1 MTRIVKV
8 LLLIAYLRIASAVLP
23 TDDVGIVGFCD
34 EMTNTNL
41 QLLTT
46 PSSPFERRGGVVSL
60 TLSLPD
66 MNDQTRI
73 STVSVGLNCESKPS
87 STCGNGLKCYHCGN
101 SAGFD
106 GHFVVN
112 KETDFLIGVLSNAID
127 DTKYEIRT
135 DGKARDVQSQ
145 FRYRGVSM
153 KDVKISVGGISVPN
167 EEMSTVTLGPND
179 HRSAVREAYAPVR
192 SSEALPTKRTD
203 VDRVGRELSP
213 ASDDGSVVDL
223 LYYFSRRAACQWLEK
238 DGFCT
243 LEAEDQSELETLVGE
258 INDYGN
264 TALSNSQI
272 PTSFN
277 VVKVH
282 VDLVYDEGTSIS
294 SIDRL
299 NWVAGSVEAANLRD
313 EYKADLVVDVFYYYL
328 QGYTNYASGIGMT
341 PNFFPSRANGYSS
354 TGGTFMFLDETIT
367 HEIGHNFGANHDRYN
382 VENIVADESFYGHVN
397 CNKCFGTIMSYQDK
411 CVELE
416 ECTSV
421 DIIPYFSNPNLKY
434 EGVSMGDDDN
444 NNALQLTRSA
454 PGIAINQYSYGKSIF
469 ITSNYDNIFADA
481 QLMAVKFDIV
491 PKKNLILKN
500 IQLEVSTD
508 MKISVYIVAGPYADV
523 TEWGVPIVTETL
535 TPLGKLSTKLRN
547 VASYVSFPYKS
558 LDANQVYAV
567 RIERQDNDTKGYMEI
582 AGVQNEDDYFE
593 NNDVTV
599 RSGKFVDFD
608 DNEYKYIV
616 GLQGRLIYDDMTT
629 TPITSS
635 PTSSPKTSTPNSS
648 PTFSPTSVD
657 CEDDTK
663 IKFLV
668 GPDKKKCNKIKASQ
682 CDTEYETKKD
692 GKKKPENEC
701 PSICNPKCLCFED
714 KNKKYKLKGKD
725 KKFKC
730 KKIEKKELCETKVKG
745 TDGKKANKVCPVSC
759 KYNDCT

>member
-8 LLLIAYLRIASAVLP
+8 LLLIAYLQIASAVLP

-66 MNDQTRI
+66 MNNKTRI
-73 STVSVGLNCESKPS
+73 STVSVGLNCESKLS

-127 DTKYEIRT
+127 DTKFEIRT
-135 DGKARDVQSQ
+135 DGKARNVQSR

-469 ITSNYDNIFADA
+469 ITSNYDTIFADA

-567 RIERQDNDTKGYMEI
+567 RIERQDNDTKGYMDI

-730 KKIEKKELCETKVKG
+730 KKIEKKDLCETKVKG

>member
-66 MNDQTRI
+66 MNDKTRI
-73 STVSVGLNCESKPS
+73 STDSVGLNCESKLS

-127 DTKYEIRT
+127 DTKFEIRT
-135 DGKARDVQSQ
+135 DGKARNVQSR

>member
-23 TDDVGIVGFCD
+23 TDNVGIVGFCD
-34 EMTNTNL
+34 EMTNSNL

-60 TLSLPD
+60 TLSLPN
-66 MNDQTRI
+66 MNDKTRI
-73 STVSVGLNCESKPS
+73 STVSVWLNCESKPS
-87 STCGNGLKCYHCGN
+87 STCGNGLKCYHCRN
-101 SAGFD
+101 SEGFD

-127 DTKYEIRT
+127 DTKFEIRT
-135 DGKARDVQSQ
+135 DSKARDVQLQ

-203 VDRVGRELSP
+203 VDRELSP

-294 SIDRL
+294 STDRL
-299 NWVAGSVEAANLRD
+299 NWVAGSIEAANLRD

-367 HEIGHNFGANHDRYN
+367 HEIGHNFGAQHDRY
-382 VENIVADESFYGHVN
+382 VEGGGVEDESFYGYIN
-397 CNKCFGTIMSYQDK
+397 CNECFTTIMSYTDECAALGK
-411 CVELE
+411 CNSGN
-416 ECTSV
+416 SV
-421 DIIPYFSNPNLKY
+421 PIIPYFSNPNLKY
-434 EGVSMGDDDN
+434 EGVSMGDTDT
-444 NNALQLTRSA
+444 NNAFQLTRSA
-454 PGIAINQYSYGKSIF
+454 PGVAINQYSSINSKSIF
-469 ITSNYDNIFADA
+469 SQSRGTFTIAGV
-481 QLMAVKFDIV
+481 MAVKFDIV
-491 PKKNLILKN
+491 PKKDLILKN
-500 IQLEVSTD
+500 IELEVSTD
-508 MKISVYIVAGPYADV
+508 MKISVYIVTGPYADV
-523 TEWGVPIVTETL
+523 TDWGIPIVTETL
-535 TPLGKLSTKLRN
+535 TPLSKLHKLNSQLRG
-547 VASYVSFPYKS
+547 VALYVSFPDKP

-567 RIERQDNDTKGYMEI
+567 RIERQDNDTNGYMVI
-582 AGVQNEDDYFE
+582 ASYGEGDPTYFE
-593 NNDVTV
+593 NDDVTV
-599 RSGKFVDFD
+599 NSGKMVDFNE
-608 DNEYKYIV
+608 NEYTNNA
-616 GLQGRLIYDDMTT
+616 GLNGGLIYDYKVMS
-629 TPITSS
+629 PITSS
-635 PTSSPKTSTPNSS
+635 PTSSPETSTPTSS
-648 PTFSPTSVD
+648 LTTVD

-663 IKFLV
+663 IKFLI
-668 GPDKKKCNKIKASQ
+668 GPDKKKCIKIKANQ

-692 GKKKPENEC
+692 GKKKPENVC

-725 KKFKC
+725 KKLKC
-730 KKIEKKELCETKVKG
+730 RKIEKKELCETKVKG

>member
-1 MTRIVKV
+1 
-8 LLLIAYLRIASAVLP
+8 
-23 TDDVGIVGFCD
+23 
-34 EMTNTNL
+34 
-41 QLLTT
+41 
-46 PSSPFERRGGVVSL
+46 VSL

-66 MNDQTRI
+66 MNDKTRI
-73 STVSVGLNCESKPS
+73 STDSVGLNCESKLS

-127 DTKYEIRT
+127 DTKFEIRT
-135 DGKARDVQSQ
+135 DGKARNVQSR

>member
-66 MNDQTRI
+66 MNDKTRI
-73 STVSVGLNCESKPS
+73 STDSVGLNCESKLS

-127 DTKYEIRT
+127 DTKFEIRT
-135 DGKARDVQSQ
+135 DGKARNVQSR

-192 SSEALPTKRTD
+192 SAEALPTKRTD

>member
-66 MNDQTRI
+66 MNDKTRI
-73 STVSVGLNCESKPS
+73 STDSVGLNCESKLS

-127 DTKYEIRT
+127 DTKFEIRT
-135 DGKARDVQSQ
+135 DGKARNVQSR

-469 ITSNYDNIFADA
+469 ITSNSDTIFADA
-481 QLMAVKFDIV
+481 QVMAVKFDIV